1 MTDIQTDV
9 PESGVGYFHIEE
21 GPDRVAEME
30 VEVTGKE
37 MSVFHTEVAPVLE
50 GKGVAGKLLETM
62 VAFAREHGLKV
73 KPLCPYVFAQFKRH
87 PDRYADI
94 WLKETV

>member
-21 GPDRVAEME
+21 GSDRVAEME
-30 VEVTGKE
+30 VEVIGKE

-50 GKGVAGKLLETM
+50 GKGIAKQLLETM
-62 VAFAREHGLKV
+62 VAYAREHQLQV
-73 KPLCPYVFAQFKRH
+73 KPLCPFVHAQFKRH
-87 PDRYADI
+87 PELYSDI
-94 WLKETV
+94 WQKEKV

>member
-1 MTDIQTDV
+1 MTAIQTDV

-30 VEVTGKE
+30 VEVIGKE

-50 GKGVAGKLLETM
+50 GKGIAKQLLETM
-62 VAFAREHGLKV
+62 VAYARENDLKV
-73 KPLCPYVFAQFKRH
+73 KPLCPYVLAQFKRR
-87 PDRYADI
+87 PEQYADI
-94 WLKETV
+94 WQKEAV

>member
-1 MTDIQTDV
+1 MTDIQTTV

-30 VEVTGKE
+30 VEVNGKE
-37 MSVFHTEVAPVLE
+37 MTVYHTEVAPVLE
-50 GKGVAGKLLETM
+50 GKGIAKQLLETM
-62 VAFAREHGLKV
+62 VAYAREHQLQV
-73 KPLCPYVFAQFKRH
+73 KPLCPYVHAQFKRH
-87 PDRYADI
+87 PDLYKDI